1 MSESERIVE
10 TMAVHA
16 AMQLHRLIL
25 LTITAQTDSF

>member
-16 AMQLHRLIL
+16 AMQPTPAHSPRL
-25 LTITAQTDSF
+25 APCPD